1 MNFGSLSLNMENQR
15 ELAGFFE
22 SGRLPHALLLEG
34 ASPELRVSLGMLLA
48 QAALCDSFG
57 KAGESLPCGTCGA
70 CRKVQAGGHPDLYVA
85 GGEKGP
91 ALRVDEIRK
100 IRGEAFIRPNEAQRK
115 VYVLLEA
122 QDMTAQA
129 QNALLKILE
138 EPPSGVFFLLTAP
151 SGSQLLDTVCSRVQ
165 SIRLPQQAPS
175 FTSFCEETAR
185 KMVEA
190 LCLPGEAELLYG
202 AAPLIGN
209 KEALEKVLEL
219 LGLLFRDACVL
230 RGGGTVCLSGMEAP
244 ARQLSRQLTRAG
256 LIRLE
261 EAAEKAKRE
270 LEANANAGLLVTT
283 LCARLRSA
291 AGR

>member
-1 MNFGSLSLNMENQR
+1 M
-15 ELAGFFE
+15 
-22 SGRLPHALLLEG
+22 
-34 ASPELRVSLGMLLA
+34 
-48 QAALCDSFG
+48 
-57 KAGESLPCGTCGA
+57 
-70 CRKVQAGGHPDLYVA
+70 
-85 GGEKGP
+85 
-91 ALRVDEIRK
+91 
-100 IRGEAFIRPNEAQRK
+100 
-115 VYVLLEA
+115 
-122 QDMTAQA
+122 
-129 QNALLKILE
+129 
-138 EPPSGVFFLLTAP
+138 
-151 SGSQLLDTVCSRVQ
+151 
-165 SIRLPQQAPS
+165 
-175 FTSFCEETAR
+175 
-185 KMVEA
+185 
-190 LCLPGEAELLYG
+190 YG

-230 RGGGTVCLSGMEAP
+230 RGGGTVCLSGMEEP